1 VRRDKI
7 GRRHSFSL
15 IQRRLTDATRDAPP
29 TVPPFR
35 IFMIELR
42 HISQRFA
49 GPRGSVEALSDIN
62 LSIPAGQIFGII
74 GRSGAGKSTLV
85 RTINLLARPSAG
97 EVVVD
102 GKVLNALSPQ
112 ALRQARREIGM
123 VFQHFNLLNSR
134 TVFDNVAL
142 PLELAGMKRAE
153 IEATVLPLL
162 ELVGLTALKDRYPA
176 RISGGQKQRVGI
188 ARALASRP
196 KVLLSDE
203 ATSALDPE
211 TTRAILELLKRI
223 NRELGLTI
231 VLITH
236 QMEVIK
242 DVCDR
247 VAVLD
252 AGRVVEEGAVV
263 DVFLKPR
270 HAVTRALLGDVIAH
284 ELPSAVKTRVA
295 AQIEAGAGRLLRLA
309 FAGGGVDRP
318 ILSETIRR
326 YALDFNILHGQVD
339 EIQGHAFG
347 SLAVLADGEPH
358 QLGEALAYLRAQ
370 GVVVEELSHVQ

>member
-1 VRRDKI
+1 MPRDKI
-7 GRRHSFSL
+7 VRRRFPYPATAADDPVRAAQPGEL
-15 IQRRLTDATRDAPP
+15 RRSG
-29 TVPPFR
+29 F
-35 IFMIELR
+35 FMIELR
-42 HISQRFA
+42 QISQRFA
-49 GPRGSVEALSDIN
+49 GPNGWIDALHDIN
-62 LSIPAGQIFGII
+62 LTIPAGQIFGII

-85 RTINLLARPSAG
+85 RTINLLTRPSAG

-102 GKVLNALSPQ
+102 GKRLNSLPTQ
-112 ALRQARREIGM
+112 ALREARREIGM
-123 VFQHFNLLNSR
+123 IFQHFNLLSSR
-134 TVFDNVAL
+134 TVFENVAL

-153 IEATVLPLL
+153 IEAAVLPLL

-211 TTRAILELLKRI
+211 TTRSILELLKRI

-252 AGRVVEEGAVV
+252 AGRVVEEGNVV
-263 DVFLKPR
+263 EVFLKPR

-284 ELPSAVKTRVA
+284 ELPSAVKARVA
-295 AQIEAGAGRLLRLA
+295 AQIEAGEGQLLRFA

-347 SLAVLADGEPH
+347 SLAVLADGEPQ
-358 QLGEALAYLRAQ
+358 QLAAALGFLREQ